1 MPGLTSLVVSIL
13 PYAIGAAVGPTI
25 FATLLATVI
34 PTKNPRLSAAAYL
47 LGSIIMFLILVFFGL
62 YIGTALSVSIL
73 GPINIGGMLEIFLG
87 SILII
92 VSLRYLF
99 ISEQYRNEGILAFI
113 KTLREDNNL
122 SFILKFFYLG
132 FIALFA
138 SFIPAILILG
148 AGVIIGLSNP
158 GSAFTAITII
168 ELALIGLLAVEVP
181 FILFLISPEL
191 AESVLSPFSNWLA
204 RYGEYFVAI
213 IYFLLGLVFLIRGA
227 YAF

>member
-1 MPGLTSLVVSIL
+1 MPELTSLVVSIL

-34 PTKNPRLSAAAYL
+34 PNRNPRLSASAYL

-73 GPINIGGMLEIFLG
+73 GPINIGAMLEIFLG

-92 VSLRYLF
+92 IALRYLF
-99 ISEQYRNEGILAFI
+99 ISEQYKSEGILGFI
-113 KTLREDNNL
+113 NNLREENNL
-122 SFILKFFYLG
+122 SLILKFFYIG

-148 AGVIIGLSNP
+148 AGMIIGLSNP
-158 GSAFTAITII
+158 GSTYTAITVI
-168 ELALIGLLAVEVP
+168 ELALIGLLVVEVP
-181 FILFLISPEL
+181 FILFLISPRL
-191 AESVLSPFSNWLA
+191 AIDVLNPFSDWLT
-204 RYGEYFVAI
+204 RYGEYFAAI
-213 IYFLLGLVFLIRGA
+213 IYFLIGLIFIIRGA